1 MGYIVDDPYTYPN
14 SPVLRNIPDIRELS
28 QLETFEADMVVRRT
42 VELSYRPVRGA
53 FDSAHLKAIH
63 HYLFQDVYEWAG
75 KFRTVN
81 MARSEQITFA
91 HFGHIEPYLANVFG
105 QLAAEDHLRGRKPEE
120 FAGRA
125 AFYLGEINAVHPF
138 REGNGRTQ
146 REFVRALAVQAG
158 FNISWERLD
167 RKRLYEAS
175 QISFLRGDNG
185 PLADLLRA
193 VLTAKE

>member
-81 MARSEQITFA
+81 MARSE
-91 HFGHIEPYLANVFG
+91 
-105 QLAAEDHLRGRKPEE
+105 
-120 FAGRA
+120 
-125 AFYLGEINAVHPF
+125 
-138 REGNGRTQ
+138 
-146 REFVRALAVQAG
+146 
-158 FNISWERLD
+158 
-167 RKRLYEAS
+167 
-175 QISFLRGDNG
+175 
-185 PLADLLRA
+185 
-193 VLTAKE
+193 